1 MATDQIRSGKYKK
14 EVGLFGVVFLGTSA
28 ILGSA
33 ILFIPVTVL
42 AYAGPAG
49 TVAWIIGGVM
59 MLVIGLIYA
68 ELGTLMPK
76 TGGVAS
82 YPHISNGSLAGIL
95 NGWGAFLGYILAPVS
110 ETVAIVEYMSYFFPS
125 LFNFKTAT
133 MTFEG
138 ELLTLFIVFLFFI
151 GNYFGVAYLNQ
162 SNSFLTWLKLLSLA
176 FIGVFF
182 LAFYFHPSNF
192 SIFPG
197 GFNPYGSAGLLF
209 AVATTVYAYAGF
221 RQPIDYAEELKNYK
235 RDIPI
240 AIALSIFVSFVIY
253 ESLSVAFVGSI
264 NWHYFHLHPGDWQ
277 GLSALTFPLPAL
289 GFEVGLAVMAY
300 FIFITSIHSS
310 ASSSLI
316 YSGGAARVMAALAE
330 NKYLPP
336 IFGRLSRRGIPYVAV
351 IVVLIVS
358 AIYTFMI
365 PVFISIALVFV
376 DASLVSYGPAGVS
389 LIVFRKHVK
398 AQGGEPYRL
407 PFASIL
413 CPAGF
418 LIGGLLI
425 YWTGWNIVQIA
436 IPSVMIGLL
445 LFFYHARK
453 VKIDSGE
460 LKGGLWLFFYFIAV
474 MVLSAT
480 GSSDFHGNNIIQFP
494 YDLAV
499 FSVVSLAFYAWA
511 VISGQRYM
519 STHPYSVS
527 EMSRIT

>member
-1 MATDQIRSGKYKK
+1 M
-14 EVGLFGVVFLGTSA
+14 GLFGVVFLATSA

-42 AYAGPAG
+42 ADAGPAG
-49 TVAWIIGGVM
+49 TVAWIIGGLM

-68 ELGTLMPK
+68 ELGTLMPR

-110 ETVAIVEYMSYFFPS
+110 ETVAIVEYLSYFYHP
-125 LFNFKTAT
+125 LFNFKIGT

-151 GNYFGVAYLNQ
+151 GNYFGIAYLNQ
-162 SNSFLTWLKLLSLA
+162 SNSFLTWLKLFSLA

-192 SIFPG
+192 TIFPG
-197 GFNPYGSAGLLF
+197 GFSPYHSAGILL

-221 RQPIDYAEELKNYK
+221 RQPIDYAEELKNHK

-240 AIALSIFVSFVIY
+240 AIALSIFISFLIY

-264 NWHYFHLHPGDWQ
+264 NWHYFGLHPGNWQ
-277 GLSALTFPLPAL
+277 GLSTLTFPLPAL
-289 GFEVGLAVMAY
+289 GFEAGLVLMAY

-330 NKYLPP
+330 NRYLPP
-336 IFGRLSRRGIPYVAV
+336 IFGKLSRRGIPYVAV

-389 LIVFRKHVK
+389 LMVFRKHIR
-398 AQGGEPYRL
+398 ASSEPYRL
-407 PFASIL
+407 PLASVL
-413 CPAGF
+413 CPVGF
-418 LIGGLLI
+418 VIGGLLI

-436 IPSVMIGLL
+436 IPSVMVGLL
-445 LFFYHARK
+445 LFFYHARM
-453 VKIDSGE
+453 VKIDSSE
-460 LKGGLWLFFYFIAV
+460 LKGGLWLFVYFIAV
-474 MVLSAT
+474 MVISAT
-480 GSSDFHGNNIIQFP
+480 GSSDFHGNNMIPFP
-494 YDLAV
+494 YDLVV
-499 FSVVSLAFYAWA
+499 FTVVSIAFYTWA
-511 VISGQRYM
+511 VISGNRYM
-519 STHPYSVS
+519 DARPYSGY
-527 EMSRIT
+527 EPDRIM

>member
-1 MATDQIRSGKYKK
+1 MSASNIRSGKYKK
-14 EVGLFGVVFLGTSA
+14 EVGLFGVVFLAVSA

-42 AYAGPAG
+42 AAAGPAG
-49 TVAWIIGGVM
+49 TIAWIIGGLM

-68 ELGTLMPK
+68 ELGTLLPR
-76 TGGVAS
+76 TGGVAT

-110 ETVAIVEYMSYFFPS
+110 ETVAIVEYMSYFYPS
-125 LFNFKTAT
+125 LFNFKTFT

-138 ELLTLFIVFLFFI
+138 ELLTLVIVFLFFI
-151 GNYFGVAYLNQ
+151 GNYFGIAYLNQ
-162 SNSFLTWLKLLSLA
+162 SNAFLTWLKLLSLA
-176 FIGVFF
+176 FIGIFF
-182 LAFYFHPSNF
+182 LAFYFHPGNF
-192 SIFPG
+192 TVFPG
-197 GFNPYGSAGLLF
+197 GFSPYHSAGILF
-209 AVATTVYAYAGF
+209 AVAATVYAYAGF

-240 AIALSIFVSFVIY
+240 AIALSIFVSFLIY

-264 NWHYFHLHPGDWQ
+264 NWHYFHLHPGDWAD
-277 GLSALTFPLPAL
+277 LSTLTFPLPAL
-289 GFEVGLAVMAY
+289 GFELGLMLMAY
-300 FIFITSIHSS
+300 FIFVTSIHSS

-316 YSGGAARVMAALAE
+316 YSGGAARVMAALSE

-336 IFGRLSRRGIPYVAV
+336 IFGRLSKRGIPYVAV
-351 IVVLIVS
+351 IMVLIVS
-358 AIYTFMI
+358 AIYTFLI

-389 LIVFRKHVK
+389 LMVMRKHVR
-398 AQGGEPYRL
+398 AQNGEPFRL
-407 PFASIL
+407 PFASVL

-445 LFFYHARK
+445 LFFYHAGK
-453 VKIDSGE
+453 VRIDSIE
-460 LKGGLWLFFYFIAV
+460 LKGGMWLFFYFIAV
-474 MVLSAT
+474 MVLSFL
-480 GSSDFHGNNIIQFP
+480 GSSDFHGNNTIPFP

-499 FSVVSLAFYAWA
+499 FVIVSLAFYAWA
-511 VISGQRYM
+511 VMSGYNYM
-519 STHPYSVS
+519 KARPYSGT
-527 EMSRIT
+527 EEGRIV